1 MLEEG
6 RKQVDTLGTIAADN
20 TRLTDLLQLY
30 ADAQR
35 KVASKKAFGA
45 AQEILQLSV
54 TGGDPEQ
61 IRAQMRSQF
70 ETGINALTR
79 VDTGN
84 RSTGRARAALIA
96 QANKEEQTQV
106 LLHL

>member
-61 IRAQMRSQF
+61 IRKP
-70 ETGINALTR
+70 NALT
-79 VDTGN
+79 V
-84 RSTGRARAALIA
+84 
-96 QANKEEQTQV
+96 
-106 LLHL
+106 